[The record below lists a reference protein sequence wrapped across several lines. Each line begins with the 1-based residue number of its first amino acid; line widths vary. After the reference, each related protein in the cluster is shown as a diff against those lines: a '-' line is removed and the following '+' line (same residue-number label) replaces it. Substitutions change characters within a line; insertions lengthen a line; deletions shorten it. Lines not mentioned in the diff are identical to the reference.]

1 MDLSQTNPVIVKKQV
16 CAYVR
21 VSTDNLEQKT
31 SFTAQNDEYTKR
43 IMERTDWDFVGIFA
57 DEGISGTSTKHRKQ
71 FNAMIAKA
79 RQGKIDIILTKS
91 ISRFARNTVDALN
104 YIRELRKINV
114 EIIFEKENISTLDPK
129 VEFLLTIMSSIAQEE
144 ARNTSE
150 NVKWNVQRR
159 FREGVPVV
167 NTERFLGYT
176 KDRKG
181 GNLVI
186 VPEEAKTIRL
196 IFELY
201 LSGMGQRKIAQHLEA
216 LGLETGAGKKKWFES
231 SVNCILKNEKYSGDL
246 IQQKTIS
253 IDYLNHTKVKNT
265 DIAPKYHIENSHE
278 AIIDKETFMKVQRL
292 RDERREDHMGK
303 NKDLSKYHV
312 LYPFSAMVVCSQCGR
327 TLKRRYWN
335 YGKPSAHIV
344 QQCGG
349 YIEGKGTCTAKA
361 TPQELIDG
369 ATLKLINEVFLHD
382 VHIMDT
388 IYKIIRNTIHTDHL
402 DDDINQC
409 RSEREEIEKL
419 MSNLVDMKVRNLGI
433 TDTLFNTKYHELAL
447 QYKTLS
453 DKISKYETEY
463 AKAYDTQSRLDRIE
477 AFLKKDDAGITEL
490 TTEIVRTFVYRM
502 ISVSPSEMVYCV
514 AGIKNYSDTEFAERR
529 FEFSQLEPI
538 AKGSYYDAK
547 VKKTMD
553 YRVVLI

>member
-1 MDLSQTNPVIVKKQV
+1 
-16 CAYVR
+16 
-21 VSTDNLEQKT
+21 
-31 SFTAQNDEYTKR
+31 
-43 IMERTDWDFVGIFA
+43 
-57 DEGISGTSTKHRKQ
+57 
-71 FNAMIAKA
+71 MINKA

-114 EIIFEKENISTLDPK
+114 EILFEKENISTLDPK

-186 VPEEAKTIRL
+186 VPEEAKTVKL
-196 IFELY
+196 IFDLY
-201 LSGMGQRKIAQHLEA
+201 LSGMGPRKIAHHMEA

-231 SVNCILKNEKYSGDL
+231 SVACILKNEKYSGDL

-253 IDYLNHTKVKNT
+253 IDYLNHTKVKNK

-278 AIIDKETFMKVQRL
+278 AIIDKETFLKVQRL
-292 RDERREDHMGK
+292 RDERREEHIGE

-312 LYPFSAMVVCSQCGR
+312 LYPFSAMIICAQCGR

-349 YIEGKGTCTAKA
+349 YVEGKGNCTAKA
-361 TPQELIDG
+361 TPLELIEG
-369 ATLKLINEVFLHD
+369 STLKLINEVFLHD

-388 IYKIIRNTIHTDHL
+388 IYKIIQKTIHADHL
-402 DDDINQC
+402 DNDINRC
-409 RSEREEIEKL
+409 RAERDEVEKL
-419 MSNLVDMKVRNLGI
+419 MSNLVDMKVKNMGI
-433 TDTLFNTKYHELAL
+433 TDALFNKKYHELSLQFKAL
-447 QYKTLS
+447 SEQLT
-453 DKISKYETEY
+453 KYETEY
-463 AKAYDTQSRLDRIE
+463 AKSYDTQSRLDRIE
-477 AFLKKDDAGITEL
+477 AFLKKDAEGITEL

-502 ISVSPSEMVYCV
+502 ISISPTEMVYCV
-514 AGIKNYSDTEFAERR
+514 AGIKKYSDKEFSERR
-529 FEFSQLEPI
+529 HEFCQLEPI
-538 AKGSYYDAK
+538 AKGSYFDAK